1 LTRPDDTGYPFFVPR
16 TGAWKGEALSQVRSR
31 FRVGN
36 IELVVLSDGS
46 YYLDAGATF
55 GVVPRVMWEPLAGP
69 LDDHHCL
76 TLGLNCLFLRS
87 QGKDM
92 LIETGVGDKEG
103 GRVQSSPLAEGNL
116 LTDLATHFG
125 PPEEVDVVINTHL
138 HSDHCGWNTRYVEG
152 RLAPTF
158 SRAEYVVQGEEWEV
172 ATHPN
177 ERTRA
182 TYLSE
187 NLLPLAESG
196 QLRLLDGE
204 TKITDEVT
212 VIPTPGHSEGHA
224 SVVIT
229 SGREMAIYIGDVVQQ
244 AVQLE
249 RTAWVSALDVLPLMS
264 METKK
269 RLVER
274 AIQERALLICV
285 HLPFPGVGHMTR
297 TADGKRKWE
306 PV

>member
-1 LTRPDDTGYPFFVPR
+1 
-16 TGAWKGEALSQVRSR
+16 LSQGRNR

-36 IELVVLSDGS
+36 IELVVLSDGA

-55 GVVPRVMWEPLAGP
+55 GVVPRVMWEPIAGP
-69 LDDHHCL
+69 LDDHHRL
-76 TLGLNCLFLRS
+76 SLGLNCLFLRS
-87 QGKDM
+87 EGKDI
-92 LIETGVGDKEG
+92 LIETGVGDKAG
-103 GRVQSSPLAEGNL
+103 GMRGQSSPPEEGNL
-116 LTDLATHFG
+116 LTDLAAHFG
-125 PPEEVDVVINTHL
+125 QPEDVEVVINTHL
-138 HSDHCGWNTRYVEG
+138 HADHCGWNTRYVDG
-152 RLAPTF
+152 RLVPTF
-158 SRAEYVVQGEEWEV
+158 PRAEYLVQGKEWEV

-187 NLLPLAESG
+187 NLLPVAESG
-196 QLRLLDGE
+196 RLRLVDGE
-204 TKITDEVT
+204 TNVTSEVT
-212 VIPTPGHSEGHA
+212 IIPTPGHSEGHA

-249 RTAWVSALDVLPLMS
+249 RTAWVSALDVLPLVS

-285 HLPFPGVGHMTR
+285 HLPFPGVGHVTR
-297 TADGKRKWE
+297 TADGKRRWE